1 MSELDKYSKYDPL
14 AQHSSY
20 AKKPKIT
27 VADTDAW
34 LAKNGN
40 GLDRLPQKE
49 KAPQDAIWSDYGKRP
64 VSTLIWRCINKN
76 GEVVPSDISNS
87 TCQRAV
93 QVELRKM
100 VANGELE
107 VFTVERRTDNPMR
120 ADKGGKQKV
129 KAYRMA

>member
-76 GEVVPSDISNS
+76 GEVVPSDISNTS
-87 TCQRAV
+87 CQRSV
-93 QVELRKM
+93 TYYCRNM

-129 KAYRMA
+129 KAYRVA